1 MSAVRTAPTR
11 RVGVLGTTTLSG
23 LKPALFITLV
33 SIVAVVVAAIMS
45 EPFRSPTNIESL
57 LFQMAPLLLV
67 AAGQAIVITTAG
79 IDLSVGSMMSLATV
93 LAAATS
99 NSALMVVLI
108 VVAVGLVGGLGNGIG
123 VVSGVN
129 PLVMTLATMAIFRGV
144 ALLILGQPGGT
155 VPADLLT
162 PLTTVFNHVPLTF
175 ILALVGV
182 VLLWLASAETRWG
195 RALFAIGGDEAHA
208 RRARLPVRR
217 TLVTAYAVTG
227 LFAALAGLALVA
239 RIYSGDPN
247 VGDPFALD
255 SITAALIGGI
265 AVTGGRGSVLA
276 VIPAVLLL
284 ALTDNLLNLSG
295 VFSYWQYIAKGA
307 ILILT
312 LWIYHATGR
321 SSGLL
326 RMARSGW
333 RKDGG
338 GGSGAAPAAD
348 APARGG
354 AA

>member
-11 RVGVLGTTTLSG
+11 RVGVLGTTTLNG
-23 LKPALFITLV
+23 LKPAIVITLV
-33 SIVAVVVAAIMS
+33 SLIAVVVAAIVS
-45 EPFRSPTNIESL
+45 EPFRSPTNVESL

-93 LAAATS
+93 LAASTS
-99 NSALMVVLI
+99 SSAGLVILI
-108 VVAVGLVGGLGNGIG
+108 VLAVGLAGGLGNGIG
-123 VVSGVN
+123 VVAGVN

-144 ALLILGQPGGT
+144 ALLILGQPGGV
-155 VPADLLT
+155 VPPDLLT

-175 ILALVGV
+175 LLALGGV
-182 VLLWLASAETRWG
+182 ALLWLASAETRWG
-195 RALFAIGGDEAHA
+195 RALFAVGGDQAHA
-208 RRARLPVRR
+208 RRARLPVKR
-217 TLVTAYAVTG
+217 TLLIAYGVSG

-247 VGDPFALD
+247 VGDPFQLD

-284 ALTDNLLNLSG
+284 ALTDNLLNLAG

-307 ILILT
+307 ILIVT

-321 SSGLL
+321 DTGLL
-326 RMARSGW
+326 TMVRGGW
-333 RKDGG
+333 RKQGQ
-338 GGSGAAPAAD
+338 GAKA
-348 APARGG
+348 
-354 AA
+354 